1 MKQEVILQFIRY
13 LALNMNLTR
22 ISVLSQC
29 QSNYYLLSISRGF
42 IFLNGQNIPTDKTRL
57 EFHLI
62 C

>member
-29 QSNYYLLSISRGF
+29 QSNSYLLSISCGF
-42 IFLNGQNIPTDKTRL
+42 IFLNGQNIPTDKTR
-57 EFHLI
+57 
-62 C
+62 

>member
-42 IFLNGQNIPTDKTRL
+42 IFLNGQNIPTD
-57 EFHLI
+57 ENFI
-62 C
+62 